1 MNNYEKDSPSL
12 AYRPLAVGDMEWKDF
27 LTVSFTHH
35 SEIID
40 EEI

>member
-1 MNNYEKDSPSL
+1 MKKDSLSL
-12 AYRPLAVGDMEWKDF
+12 ANRPLAVGDLEWKDF